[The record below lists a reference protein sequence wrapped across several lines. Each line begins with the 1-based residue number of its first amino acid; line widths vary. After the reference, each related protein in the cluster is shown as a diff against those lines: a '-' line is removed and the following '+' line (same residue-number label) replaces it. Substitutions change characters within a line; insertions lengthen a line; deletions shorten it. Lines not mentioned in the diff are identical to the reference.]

1 MNLKKRLRHIA
12 DVLNLPRAYGK
23 TTLLA
28 KITKELDGVLL
39 VHNTDESTRLRRLK
53 VTAQS
58 IDTNLDGL
66 SGPFFLDNQA
76 ASRLLIRAA
85 EKIEAQEVEIEL
97 LKQELANFVPAV
109 VIDQMRPKTQ
119 TRSYDDFE
127 D

>member
-23 TTLLA
+23 TTLLS

-39 VHNTDESTRLRRLK
+39 VHNTDEVTRLRRLN
-53 VTAQS
+53 VTAKS
-58 IDTNLDGL
+58 MDTNLDGL

-76 ASRLLIRAA
+76 ASRLLVRAA
-85 EKIEAQEVEIEL
+85 EKIEAQDIEIEY
-97 LKQELANFVPAV
+97 LKQELANFIPAV
-109 VIDQMRPKTQ
+109 VIDQMRPKQ
-119 TRSYDDFE
+119 PTRSFDEFE